1 MDLAARTSA
10 LAGIPARA
18 RKSIVALVVAAIA
31 LVAVPAHAT
40 TYWTVPAVMKSF
52 FPTSKKV
59 TYKRVTLGAPE
70 VAEIT
75 KRLGVDSIKHDWV
88 VYYGETDGHRDGYAI
103 VDEEKGMHD
112 PIDFAVRFTDA
123 GAVDRVEVM
132 VYREAYG
139 EEIRSSRFRSQ
150 FGGKTGG
157 DAITAGKDID
167 VISGASISSKSMAVG
182 VKRGVLVIQAAMK
195 SRLL

>member
-1 MDLAARTSA
+1 MDPAARVRNGAAALLVA
-10 LAGIPARA
+10 LA
-18 RKSIVALVVAAIA
+18 A

-59 TYKRVTLGAPE
+59 TYKRVTLAPADA
-70 VAEIT
+70 AEIA
-75 KRLGVDSIKHDWV
+75 KRVGVESIKRDWV
-88 VYYGETDGHRDGYAI
+88 VYYGETDARRDGYAI
-103 VDEEKGMHD
+103 VDQEKGMHD
-112 PIDFAVRFTDA
+112 PIDFAVRFTDN
-123 GAVDRVEVM
+123 GVVDRVEVM

-139 EEIRSSRFRSQ
+139 EEIRSARFRAQ
-150 FGGKTGG
+150 FGGKSGA

-167 VISGASISSKSMAVG
+167 VVSGASISSKSMAVG
-182 VKRGVLVIQAAMK
+182 VKRGVLVVQAAMK

>member
-1 MDLAARTSA
+1 MDLAARPSVA
-10 LAGIPARA
+10 GLAARV
-18 RKSIVALVVAAIA
+18 RNSIVALVVAAIA
-31 LVAVPAHAT
+31 LAAVPAHAT

-59 TYKRVTLGAPE
+59 TYKRVSLGPVEA
-70 VAEIT
+70 AEIS
-75 KRLGVDSIKHDWV
+75 KRLGVESVKRDWV

-112 PIDFAVRFTDA
+112 PIDFAIRFTEA

-139 EEIRSSRFRSQ
+139 EEIRSPRFRAQ
-150 FGGKTGG
+150 FGGKTGS

-167 VISGASISSKSMAVG
+167 VVSGASISSKSMAVG
-182 VKRGVLVIQAAMK
+182 VKRGVLVVQAAMK